1 MITHDLGVVAETCHD
16 VAVMYCG
23 KIVEKADVKTIFE
36 NPKHPYTKGLLESIP
51 SFDSTAGGEKDRLKT
66 IEGMVPSLFDL
77 PDGCSFQDRCPNKVD
92 SCTGKNGSPNLS
104 PLEGSAHEVSCFNP
118 VK

>member
-23 KIVEKADVKTIFE
+23 KIVEKADVNTIFS

-51 SFDSTAGGEKDRLKT
+51 SFDSTSGIAKDRLKT
-66 IEGMVPSLFDL
+66 IEGMVPSLFEL
-77 PDGCSFQDRCPNKVD
+77 PDGCSFQDRCPNKSED
-92 SCTGKNGSPNLS
+92 CTGKNGAPRLT
-104 PLEGSAHEVSCFNP
+104 PLADSKHEVSCFNP
-118 VK
+118 MN